1 MRTAIVTGAN
11 VGLGYETALDLT
23 GQGYT
28 VILACRDLVKAAA
41 AKVRMLKQN
50 PWAEVDVMAIDT
62 SSLASVEAF
71 ATDYTQRFTTLDL
84 LINNAGI
91 MMPPYLVTEDGFES
105 QLATNYIGHFAL
117 TGRLLP
123 LLLQTPGS
131 RVVSLSS
138 LAHRWSPIRLHDL
151 HFEEGYS
158 KCQAY
163 GQSKLACLM
172 FAYEL
177 DRRLREHGHRT
188 VSVAA
193 DPGLSNT
200 SLAQHMPPMLQ
211 WLSPLIGQSA
221 EAGAEPTL
229 YAALSPEIRGGE
241 YIGPDGF
248 QEWQG
253 NPAQV
258 SSYDSSFDERMASAL
273 WEKSEEMTGVS
284 YNFLVH

>member
-11 VGLGYETALDLT
+11 VGLGYETALDLS
-23 GQGYT
+23 GLGYT
-28 VILACRDLVKAAA
+28 VILACRNYEKAAV
-41 AKVRMLKQN
+41 AKARILKQI
-50 PWAEVDVMAIDT
+50 PWAAVEVMVIDT
-62 SSLASVEAF
+62 SSLASVADF
-71 ATDYTQRFTTLDL
+71 ATAYTQRYATLDL

-91 MMPPYLVTEDGFES
+91 MMVPYRITVDGFES

-151 HFEEGYS
+151 HFEGGYS
-158 KCQAY
+158 KRQAY

-177 DRRLREHGHRT
+177 DRRLREHGLRT

-193 DPGLSNT
+193 HPGLSNT
-200 SLAQHMPPMLQ
+200 SLAQHMPPMFQ

-221 EAGAEPTL
+221 EAGAQPTL

-248 QEWQG
+248 QEWRG

-258 SSYDSSFDERMASAL
+258 SSKDSSFDERMASAL
-273 WEKSEEMTGVS
+273 WEKSEEMTGVP